1 MSRIWLGRCGG
12 GPPSRASPDRGL
24 PSPARRWFGFFG
36 ALTLGVMLCGCYSQV
51 TLIERR
57 ASTAPAQ
64 EDFACVQ
71 VVTALEA
78 YGVDIRTGRVRGR
91 ADAPWRWCEGTRGAA
106 PGAG

>member
-24 PSPARRWFGFFG
+24 PSPARRRFGFFG
-36 ALTLGVMLCGCYSQV
+36 ALALGVMLCGCYSQV
-51 TLIERR
+51 TLIER

-91 ADAPWRWCEGTRGAA
+91 ADAPGDV
-106 PGAG
+106 